1 MKKILVA
8 FVVVGGLFFALWHV
22 QKSLTAFPVTLE
34 SLLAEG
40 KKQHFYDRNG
50 VQLNTTYAN
59 RYNTVDLLELHELPE
74 LLKEALL
81 FSEDK
86 NFFEHGGVDWG
97 ARARA
102 MWQNIRA
109 FTIVSGASTITEQTV
124 RIIHPRPRT
133 FYSRF
138 LEGFDALVLEK
149 KFSKAQVLEFYCNQ
163 VPFGAKRKGF
173 KQAARYYFN
182 RDVDTLSDAEMLSL
196 VVLIRSPKWYDPLK
210 HAQKLKEAV
219 DRLAKALHA
228 KNKLSSL
235 RLDALLASD
244 ILPSAA
250 LHEVEAGHFLRYVT
264 SRLDVS
270 MQNAPRI
277 YTTLDSFY
285 QDAIQKALN
294 TKLRS
299 LVKKNVQNG
308 AVLVLD
314 HRTNEVVAWVV
325 GFAGEEKPFTM
336 YDPILVA
343 RQPGSTLKPFLYAS
357 AIEKG
362 WEADTLIDDSP
373 LNEGIGSGTHGY
385 HNYSNRYYGEV
396 SVREALGNSLNI
408 PAIKTIR
415 FVGVKEF
422 LGFLR
427 RFGVESLTKHP
438 NYYGDGIAI
447 GNSEVTL
454 FELTRAYAALARMG
468 SLKDVSVLENEAQ
481 DKAAT
486 RVLSE
491 DIASLMGDILS
502 DASARAKEFGWNS
515 ILNFS
520 HQSGVKTGT
529 SNDYR
534 DAWTFAYDDTYCVG
548 VWFGNLDFS
557 RMDKVTGSSG
567 PAEVARNVLA
577 MLSQNR
583 DPKPLFISPNLT
595 KVRLE
600 KEGKIVDEYRVH
612 GVEHSP
618 KKEEATKV
626 RIKQPSKNLIMA
638 KDPRIPDAYE
648 RYNFEIEPIEGAKI
662 EWYLNDTLLG
672 TTDKPFYSWHVKQG
686 KYELRVKA
694 IGDTQIL
701 QSDTIKFEVH

>member
-22 QKSLTAFPVTLE
+22 QKSLTAFPPTLE
-34 SLLAEG
+34 SLLAKG

-149 KFSKAQVLEFYCNQ
+149 KFSKAQILEFYCNQ

-343 RQPGSTLKPFLYAS
+343 RQPGSALKPFLYAS

-373 LNEGIGSGTHGY
+373 LNEGIG
-385 HNYSNRYYGEV
+385 
-396 SVREALGNSLNI
+396 
-408 PAIKTIR
+408 
-415 FVGVKEF
+415 
-422 LGFLR
+422 
-427 RFGVESLTKHP
+427 
-438 NYYGDGIAI
+438 
-447 GNSEVTL
+447 
-454 FELTRAYAALARMG
+454 
-468 SLKDVSVLENEAQ
+468 
-481 DKAAT
+481 
-486 RVLSE
+486 
-491 DIASLMGDILS
+491 
-502 DASARAKEFGWNS
+502 
-515 ILNFS
+515 
-520 HQSGVKTGT
+520 
-529 SNDYR
+529 
-534 DAWTFAYDDTYCVG
+534 
-548 VWFGNLDFS
+548 
-557 RMDKVTGSSG
+557 
-567 PAEVARNVLA
+567 
-577 MLSQNR
+577 
-583 DPKPLFISPNLT
+583 
-595 KVRLE
+595 
-600 KEGKIVDEYRVH
+600 
-612 GVEHSP
+612 
-618 KKEEATKV
+618 
-626 RIKQPSKNLIMA
+626 
-638 KDPRIPDAYE
+638 
-648 RYNFEIEPIEGAKI
+648 
-662 EWYLNDTLLG
+662 
-672 TTDKPFYSWHVKQG
+672 
-686 KYELRVKA
+686 
-694 IGDTQIL
+694 
-701 QSDTIKFEVH
+701 